1 MSTSWLPKFLK
12 GQGRYFMFKQMG
24 ACSQEVLAVWL
35 AWQQD
40 FPRPKLAF
48 YFIMCPYM
56 GLPRCSVCVFSL
68 HVASRIPSL
77 AIHAPHSGP
86 CVRLRIVGLH
96 SAQPQLTVVAPDSIE
111 KPVHHSHTH
120 TAAGCRH
127 GMALFPAIGD
137 RVEHFHH
144 IQGITCIKICYS
156 N

>member
-1 MSTSWLPKFLK
+1 MSWLPKFLK
-12 GQGRYFMFKQMG
+12 GQGRYFMLKQMG
-24 ACSQEVLAVWL
+24 VCSQEVLAVAGL
-35 AWQQD
+35 AAG
-40 FPRPKLAF
+40 FPQAKLAF
-48 YFIMCPYM
+48 YFTMFPCT
-56 GLPRCSVCVFSL
+56 GLPRCSVCALSL

-86 CVRLRIVGLH
+86 CVRLRIVGFH
-96 SAQPQLTVVAPDSIE
+96 GAQPQLTIVSPDSIE

-120 TAAGCRH
+120 TAPGCCH

>member
-1 MSTSWLPKFLK
+1 MSWLPKLLK
-12 GQGRYFMFKQMG
+12 GKAGIS
-24 ACSQEVLAVWL
+24 CLSSQEVLAVAAL
-35 AWQQD
+35 AAGLPQAQRCILLYYE
-40 FPRPKLAF
+40 PSA
-48 YFIMCPYM
+48 
-56 GLPRCSVCVFSL
+56 GLPRRSVCVLSL
-68 HVASRIPSL
+68 HVASGIPSL

-86 CVRLRIVGLH
+86 RVRLRIVGLH
-96 SAQPQLTVVAPDSIE
+96 GAQPQLPVIPSDSIE

-120 TAAGCRH
+120 TASGCCH